1 MQVRTKQKASKN
13 SVIVL
18 DDNKKY
24 LVLDCRKMIEF
35 LGELKGYLLT
45 LEEIKDNE

>member
-1 MQVRTKQKASKN
+1 MEIRVLKKAEVN

-24 LVLDCRKMIEF
+24 LVKSCRKLVPC
-35 LGELKGYLLT
+35 LGEPKGFLLT
-45 LEEIKDNE
+45 VEEVND